1 MRGDAHGLVTSRAAP
16 MADQLIAFKL
26 KLAFACVAGLAGPLA
41 VAPLL
46 SDAGLRGGA
55 SGTEQ
60 AIVEVRAGNVAYRV
74 AGDFT
79 RNGKQAAAPLRQ
91 VTFESRFTS

>member
-1 MRGDAHGLVTSRAAP
+1 LHSPALPDLPARSR
-16 MADQLIAFKL
+16 L
-26 KLAFACVAGLAGPLA
+26 
-41 VAPLL
+41 PLL